1 MKIKRSIFYAAVLMT
16 ITAILIATLLY
27 FGSQFTVSPAHHYTG
42 GTADI
47 DFEKGTA
54 HSAGSTALISAD
66 TFGANGV
73 VTDAQPMD
81 VWAEDDADGYHGFT
95 TRAQLGAVDSI
106 GVLEI
111 ESIGLS
117 VHAYDS
123 EDDMA
128 DMDKGISHFRN
139 TSYWDGNIG
148 FAGHNGQLAY
158 SFFGNLHKV
167 KQGDRITYQTELG
180 MRSYTVT
187 SIQTI
192 ADDDWSYLERT
203 QDNRITLITCTADPT
218 KRLCVQAVEG

>member
-1 MKIKRSIFYAAVLMT
+1 
-16 ITAILIATLLY
+16 
-27 FGSQFTVSPAHHYTG
+27 
-42 GTADI
+42 
-47 DFEKGTA
+47 
-54 HSAGSTALISAD
+54 
-66 TFGANGV
+66 
-73 VTDAQPMD
+73 MD